1 MNLLICRHDKIGDFV
16 LCLPMIKIAKE
27 SFKNT
32 KIIVLV
38 SKVNYE
44 FAQNI
49 DFIDDVILYE
59 DKLLSLIKNIK
70 VKNIDVSISAF
81 TDTKLAFSLYVQV

>member
-1 MNLLICRHDKIGDFV
+1 MNLLISRHDKIGDFV

-27 SFKNT
+27 TFVNY

-49 DFIDDVILYE
+49 NFIDDVILYE
-59 DKLLSLIKNIK
+59 DNLFALIKNI
-70 VKNIDVSISAF
+70 
-81 TDTKLAFSLYVQV
+81 